1 MAQHVTAPPGIPP
14 FRKSLAARVR
24 GWKDD
29 ASGVEQRLRDLEAVT
44 RAHRRRWVMVGT
56 GFLIGVLGWLDMP
69 LRYWLYPVLTTL
81 LLASFYASFPLD
93 SKTRHRVI
101 AISAATTV
109 GYILGIFFIFYLVWT
124 GLDETKVEGVQG
136 RYFVVLLPVIATMVA
151 SSVKRGFSGAT
162 QASIAISSAI
172 LSGWA
177 TLDAISRSDW
187 KFSLLPF

>member
-1 MAQHVTAPPGIPP
+1 M
-14 FRKSLAARVR
+14 
-24 GWKDD
+24 
-29 ASGVEQRLRDLEAVT
+29 
-44 RAHRRRWVMVGT
+44 
-56 GFLIGVLGWLDMP
+56 
-69 LRYWLYPVLTTL
+69 
-81 LLASFYASFPLD
+81 
-93 SKTRHRVI
+93 I

-109 GYILGIFFIFYLVWT
+109 GYVLGIFFIFYLVWT

-136 RYFVVLLPVIATMVA
+136 RYFVVLLPVIAMMVA

-162 QASIAISSAI
+162 QASIATSSAI